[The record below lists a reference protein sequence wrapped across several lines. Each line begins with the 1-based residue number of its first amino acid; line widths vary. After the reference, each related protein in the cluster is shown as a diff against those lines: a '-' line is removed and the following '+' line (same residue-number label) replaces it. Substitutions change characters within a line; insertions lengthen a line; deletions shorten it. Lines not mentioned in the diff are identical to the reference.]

1 MSKEADSGQDRGQA
15 REYLIYLRKLLAI
28 HCNEEEIK
36 TLCFDVGVGYDDL
49 SGDTLAGKAR
59 ELVSHLEKRGRIADL
74 VRVGQAA
81 RPDLDWARSEHPA
94 PPPSPAAPPAS
105 ETVSPRPSPLASIPG
120 ALYQLR
126 PPVPDFVSREQ
137 ERADLVQRV
146 RSGQEQGAVAIISGM
161 GGQGKTE
168 MAYVVAHD
176 VRDAFPDGMLLV
188 ELRGAS
194 EHETPLS
201 PEDALLRVI
210 QTFDPQ
216 SAPSED
222 IGRLLPRYRSAL
234 DGRRVLIV
242 ADDAA
247 SAEQV
252 RHMVPPAGSAL
263 LITTRHRFDLPGVPP
278 LWLKPMD
285 EAGAVLLLQTICP
298 RIGNEQARRLAGL
311 CGRLPLALRVSA
323 SLLLNDE
330 TWGVESYLEALAD
343 VRQRLAYLYDP
354 ENPRL
359 DVEASLT
366 LSYERLEPREQTILQ
381 QAGVFPSS
389 FNLATANAIVDVRDV
404 PKLPP
409 PPESHAQ
416 QEKKSTRAT
425 KGRKP
430 KGRGVPMDVQE
441 GLSRLHC
448 WNLVDFDTSV
458 ERYTLHTL
466 VRAFALVRLGE
477 DGEKEHSVSLRYAH
491 HYAKVA
497 AEANKMFE
505 AGGEKMLEGV
515 KLFDRER
522 ANIDAGWHW
531 TATYGDDAL
540 RLNYVLSTIGNALAD
555 MRYHARRDRLPRA
568 ETMLA
573 AARRLRRRKDEAVA
587 LGAVGKIHQL
597 LGDLQR
603 TQEYYSQALKV
614 AVEVRD
620 IGQQAAVQSNLST
633 VYRRS
638 GQITQAIENSKQYL
652 AFARKHRQ
660 QKLEGNVLINLG
672 LDYLEQGEMQQAL
685 EHFEKALQIARSLGD
700 YDHEGASLGNQGYA
714 HALAGNTEQA
724 IPLCE
729 ESLRIQRQLG
739 YRRHEGYALHFLG
752 VAYQVGG
759 NIEQAAQTQAQALTI
774 ARKQEDR
781 WLESGTLNAI
791 AEVCL
796 WRGDVGKAAKHL
808 EESLALASASG
819 FRRVLAHVAWNRG
832 LTRLLQAAEQAGET
846 LPSLPPDLTQT
857 APNHATALARML
869 IEGIEVSRLPAQQVA
884 EAASLMQERVAYEQE
899 IGHAQAAEHA
909 DIVARVR
916 QHAEP

>member
-1 MSKEADSGQDRGQA
+1 MSKEADPGQDRGQD
-15 REYLIYLRKLLAI
+15 REYLSHLRKLLAT
-28 HCNEEEIK
+28 HCNEDEIK
-36 TLCFDVGVGYDDL
+36 DFCFDLGVGYDDL
-49 SGDTLAGKAR
+49 SATTLAGKAR
-59 ELVSHLEKRGRIADL
+59 ELVSQLERRGRIADL

-94 PPPSPAAPPAS
+94 PPPAPAAPPAS
-105 ETVSPRPSPLASIPG
+105 ETPSPTPSPPARIPG
-120 ALYQLR
+120 ARYQLR

-168 MAYVVAHD
+168 MAYAVAHV
-176 VRDAFPDGMLLV
+176 VRHAFPDGMLFV

-252 RHMVPPAGSAL
+252 RHMLPPAGSAL

-298 RIGNEQARRLAGL
+298 RIGDEQARRLATL
-311 CGRLPLALRVSA
+311 CGKLPLALRVSA

-330 TWGVESYLEALAD
+330 TWGVEPYLEALAD
-343 VRQRLAYLYDP
+343 VRQRLEYLYDP

-366 LSYERLEPREQTILQ
+366 LSYERLEPREQAILQ

-389 FNLATANAIVDVRDV
+389 FTLAAANVIIDVRDV
-404 PKLPP
+404 PKSPL
-409 PPESHAQ
+409 ESHAQ
-416 QEKKSTRAT
+416 QEKKSNRAA

-441 GLSRLHC
+441 GLSRLHR

-477 DGEKEHSVSLRYAH
+477 DGEKEHSVSLRYAR
-491 HYAKVA
+491 HYAKIA
-497 AEANKMFE
+497 AEARKMFD
-505 AGGEKMLEGV
+505 AGGEKLLEGV
-515 KLFDRER
+515 ELFDRER
-522 ANIDAGWHW
+522 ANIDAGWDW

-540 RLNYVLSTIGNALAD
+540 RLNYAANTMEGNFSD
-555 MRYHARRDRLPRA
+555 MRYHARRDLLPRGEA
-568 ETMLA
+568 MLI
-573 AARRLRRRKDEAVA
+573 AARQLRRRKDEAFA
-587 LGAVGKIHQL
+587 LSILGNLNKN
-597 LGDLQR
+597 LGDLSKAQ
-603 TQEYYSQALKV
+603 QYYSQAFKV
-614 AVEVRD
+614 AAEARD
-620 IGQQAAVQSNLST
+620 IGQQAAVQGNLSH
-633 VYRRS
+633 VYREA
-638 GQITQAIENSKQYL
+638 GQIAQAVESSKQFL
-652 AFARKHRQ
+652 AFAHKSRQ
-660 QKLEGNVLINLG
+660 RHVEGSALTNLG
-672 LDYLEQGEMQQAL
+672 LAYLELGEVQQAL
-685 EHFEKALQIARSLGD
+685 EQFEKALQIARSLGNQD
-700 YDHEGASLGNQGYA
+700 REGASLGNQGYA
-714 HALAGNTEQA
+714 HALAGNAEQA
-724 IPLCE
+724 IFLCE
-729 ESLRIQRQLG
+729 ESLRIKRQLG

-759 NIEQAAQTQAQALTI
+759 AMEQAAQTQTQALTI
-774 ARKQEDR
+774 AREQEDR
-781 WLESGTLNAI
+781 WLESHTLNAI

-796 WRGDVGKAAKHL
+796 WRGDVGGAAEHL
-808 EESLALASASG
+808 KDALALASASG
-819 FRRVLAHVAWNRG
+819 FRRVLAHIAWNRG
-832 LTRLLQAAEQAGET
+832 LTRLLQAAEQAGEP

-857 APNHATALARML
+857 VPNHAASLAHML